1 MRTLTSADD
10 ETIETIAAHLRS
22 ARRVAFLTGAG
33 LSAESGLPTYRGVGG
48 LYNDIPVDEG
58 LPIEE
63 ILSGEMFHRHPALTW
78 KYLLEIERACRGA
91 APNNAHRFMAA
102 LEALCEVWVMT
113 QNVDGFHTD
122 AGSRQV
128 IELHG
133 RLRELVCTGCENR
146 ENAADFEGLRLPPRC
161 AHCGAVLRPEV
172 VLFGEALP
180 ARAVALYQRQ
190 WLLGFDLVFAVGTS
204 AGFGYILDPV
214 VAARRRGAVTVEIN
228 PDRTPLSDRVTH
240 RVACGARVA
249 TAALAERLNLSLNHG
264 Q

>member
-48 LYNDIPVDEG
+48 LYNDITVDEG

>member
-1 MRTLTSADD
+1 MSTLSAADS

-33 LSAESGLPTYRGVGG
+33 LSAESGLPTYRGIGG
-48 LYNDIPVDEG
+48 LYNDITVDEG

-146 ENAADFEGLRLPPRC
+146 ENAADFEGLSLPPRC